1 MPYCLDCGGLMIY
14 DRDSRGYV
22 CQSCG
27 SSMNIN
33 EYVER
38 KETLRIE
45 KERME
50 REKRRK
56 DEYLEWWLSSKK

>member
-1 MPYCLDCGGLMIY
+1 
-14 DRDSRGYV
+14 
-22 CQSCG
+22 
-27 SSMNIN
+27 MNIN